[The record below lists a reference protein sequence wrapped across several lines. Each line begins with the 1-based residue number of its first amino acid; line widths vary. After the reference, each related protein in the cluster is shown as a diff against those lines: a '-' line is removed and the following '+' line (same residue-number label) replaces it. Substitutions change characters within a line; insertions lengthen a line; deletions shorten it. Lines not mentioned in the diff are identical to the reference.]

1 MLTDKEAY
9 SIDALRSLCKDGC
22 EIMDSGG
29 KDSAVLVHIAKK
41 SGIPIKVV
49 HNLTTVDAPETVYYV
64 RDKFK
69 KLREEGID
77 AEIVKPKETMWQ
89 LIEKKGTPPTRLI
102 RYCCAA
108 LKETYGVGKKIATGV
123 RRSESVQ
130 RKNNQGLVTVF
141 NPTKE
146 LIDKA
151 DNENFHITSK
161 GGVVLNLDNDETR
174 DTYEYCYRTR
184 KAIVNPLIDW
194 TDSDIWEY
202 IRAEKIELNPL
213 YECGWSR
220 VGCIG
225 CPIAGKHRYF
235 EFKKYPT
242 YEAAY
247 KKAFEKMLIRRTE
260 KGLKIMDA
268 WKDADAV
275 FRWWMEDKTD
285 PNQITL
291 EDYFRDLGIREDLG
305 FN

>member
-1 MLTDKEAY
+1 MFTDKEAY
-9 SIDALRSLCKDGC
+9 SIDVLRSLCKDGC

-89 LIEKKGTPPTRLI
+89 LIERKGTPPTRLI

-225 CPIAGKHRYF
+225 CPMAGKHRYF